1 MIVVGDVSGKGAPA
15 ALYGAMASGTLRSLA
30 PLKLPAPDMMK
41 RLNVMFLERKIEGHF
56 ITLTYAI
63 WEPRTKSL
71 TLANAGMPLPILVR
85 KGQCRSI
92 RAEGVPLGLLEHT
105 EYQPVTVNLESGDLL
120 AFFSDGIT
128 EANDLQQDEFG
139 SRRLENILRENAQK
153 PPQEIVSRVFK
164 ELKDFEAGRPQRD
177 DQTLVILKVR

>member
-1 MIVVGDVSGKGAPA
+1 
-15 ALYGAMASGTLRSLA
+15 
-30 PLKLPAPDMMK
+30 MMK

-85 KGQCRSI
+85 KGQCRAI

-105 EYQPVTVNLESGDLL
+105 EYQPVTVTLEIGRFAGVLFRRHHRGQQSSAGRVRLAASGKHS
-120 AFFSDGIT
+120 APERP
-128 EANDLQQDEFG
+128 EAAAGN
-139 SRRLENILRENAQK
+139 R
-153 PPQEIVSRVFK
+153 
-164 ELKDFEAGRPQRD
+164 EAG
-177 DQTLVILKVR
+177 V